1 MTQIRD
7 TSLEA
12 YESIKKSLADR
23 QRFVFAFFEENKG
36 KAYCDRYVA
45 EILKLSINRVTG
57 RRNELVDKGLLV
69 LAGKE
74 KRYGRRVCV
83 WRAVLKPQKQE
94 TLFD

>member
-1 MTQIRD
+1 
-7 TSLEA
+7 
-12 YESIKKSLADR
+12 
-23 QRFVFAFFEENKG
+23 
-36 KAYCDRYVA
+36 
-45 EILKLSINRVTG
+45 
-57 RRNELVDKGLLV
+57 LV